1 MNKCDILFPF
11 PRPSKSELRTL
22 PGSTVNDQPGSS
34 RDQPREVAGSC
45 PSYSA
50 MPSWDRGGRLTMVPC
65 ISANL
70 PTVLVAFLHF
80 SRGRHDLLVPP
91 RLARCTRI
99 GSLPP
104 SQKNLRVK
112 YKSTDDTLRRKWLW
126 CHEVP
131 KTKVMVLVV
140 VLTCVHE
147 GVHSAEGQWTRDR
160 ACKARAAH
168 GDLSCRK
175 PWAYR
180 RALA

>member
-1 MNKCDILFPF
+1 M
-11 PRPSKSELRTL
+11 SA
-22 PGSTVNDQPGSS
+22 STVKDQPGSS
-34 RDQPREVAGSC
+34 RDQPREVARSC

-50 MPSWDRGGRLTMVPC
+50 MPSWDSGVRLTMVPC

-112 YKSTDDTLRRKWLW
+112 YKSTDDTLRRSRK
-126 CHEVP
+126 E
-131 KTKVMVLVV
+131 LVV
-140 VLTCVHE
+140 SRGAEDE
-147 GVHSAEGQWTRDR
+147 GVGSGCGTDLCSRGR
-160 ACKARAAH
+160 ALGRGAVDKRKARAAH

-180 RALA
+180 RALT

>member
-1 MNKCDILFPF
+1 MTFFFPF

-22 PGSTVNDQPGSS
+22 SVSTVKDQPGSS

-80 SRGRHDLLVPP
+80 SCGLPDLLVPP
-91 RLARCTRI
+91 RLARCTKI

-112 YKSTDDTLRRKWLW
+112 YKSTDDTLRRKG
-126 CHEVP
+126 
-131 KTKVMVLVV
+131 LVV
-140 VLTCVHE
+140 SRGAEDE
-147 GVHSAEGQWTRDR
+147 GVGSGCGT
-160 ACKARAAH
+160 
-168 GDLSCRK
+168 DLCSRG
-175 PWAYR
+175 
-180 RALA
+180 RALGRGAVDKRSRL